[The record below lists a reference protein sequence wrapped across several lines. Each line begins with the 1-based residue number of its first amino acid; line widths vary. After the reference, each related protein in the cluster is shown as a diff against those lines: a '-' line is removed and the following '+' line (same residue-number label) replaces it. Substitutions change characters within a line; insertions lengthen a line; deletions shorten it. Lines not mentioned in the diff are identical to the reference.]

1 MDCTRTITQC
11 LHFTRVFQTRVP
23 HPLFGIPPV
32 SGVGWEILMGGF
44 NLHDGGNLRRSD
56 FGDLNLFHG
65 QKQHS
70 VNIES

>member
-1 MDCTRTITQC
+1 MPAFHQS
-11 LHFTRVFQTRVP
+11 FPNKGPPPV
-23 HPLFGIPPV
+23 FGIPPV

>member
-1 MDCTRTITQC
+1 MNCTRTITQC
-11 LHFTRVFQTRVP
+11 LHLTRVGGP
-23 HPLFGIPPV
+23 FGIPPV
-32 SGVGWEILMGGF
+32 SGRGWEILLGGF
-44 NLHDGGNLRRSD
+44 NLHDGGNLRRSG